1 MLTLGSYLALGSS
14 FLKLPPTICR
24 HCSRPVA
31 PDAAVCPECGTAH
44 PAGNTAAGYEWKS
57 EQTWMGWPLVHV
69 AFGCDAAGRAR
80 VARGLIAVGGRAVGG
95 IACGIVAAGGVALGA
110 VSVGVVSVGVASFAA
125 LAAIGVN
132 AIGPIAFGVV
142 ALGWVGGG
150 VHFIG
155 WKSLFSVTQA
165 VR

>member
-1 MLTLGSYLALGSS
+1 MELS
-14 FLKLPPTICR
+14 PTHCR

-31 PDAAVCPECGTAH
+31 PDAMVCPECGEAQ
-44 PAGNTAAGYEWKS
+44 PARIRSTGYEWKS
-57 EQTWMGWPLVHV
+57 AATWMGWPLVHL
-69 AFGCDAAGRAR
+69 AFGCDAGGRPR

-95 IACGIVAAGGVALGA
+95 IACGIVAAGGLALGV
-110 VSVGVVSVGVASFAA
+110 VSVGLVSVGVASCAA

-132 AIGPIAFGVV
+132 AIGPLAFGVV
-142 ALGWVGGG
+142 AVGWAGGG

-155 WKSLFSVTQA
+155 WKALFSFTQA